1 MWDMPIAQFSETL
14 SVTWQ
19 RSIRCRLLSAENN
32 VRAQQWVTLWTQ
44 LLKDITSDGITGNR
58 VIVDI
63 LNEPDAAKFR

>member
-1 MWDMPIAQFSETL
+1 ML
-14 SVTWQ
+14 STD
-19 RSIRCRLLSAENN
+19 SS

-44 LLKDITSDGITGNR
+44 LLKDVTSDGITGSR